1 MKRITQSLL
10 VSGLLALSSAALAA
24 PFQISSDSF
33 SNGGVAPLS
42 MGGGGKCP
50 GNNTSPQLSWSN
62 APAGTKSFVLLIEDP
77 QGANGLG
84 VMHFIGYGI
93 DASRDQFAS
102 GELAKKSLY
111 TSGINVRGGT
121 GYAGPCPPANA
132 DVHNYNFTLIA
143 TDLDTH
149 ALSQGMDKAELAKHL
164 KGHTLA
170 AAGIVA
176 RYELSNQ

>member
-1 MKRITQSLL
+1 MKRISQSLL
-10 VSGLLALSSAALAA
+10 LSGLLAISSAALAA
-24 PFQISSDSF
+24 PFQLTSANF
-33 SNGGVAPLS
+33 TNGGVAPLS

-62 APAGTKSFVLLIEDP
+62 PPAGTKSFVLLIEDP

-93 DASRDQFAS
+93 DATRHQFAT
-102 GELAKKSLY
+102 GELADKSLY
-111 TSGINVRGGT
+111 TSGINVRGTT

-132 DVHNYNFTLIA
+132 DVHNYNFTLLA

-149 ALSQGMDKAELAKHL
+149 ALAQGMDKNGLVKRL
-164 KGHTLA
+164 KGHALG

-176 RYELSNQ
+176 RYELSH